1 LFFVKL
7 KMVHSLLIVHGNSQ
21 KRYEKGL
28 QLAENFLAGSLINH
42 PDFFLLEDPKSIKI
56 DHIRQLQHQLALRPY
71 SALLKVALIN
81 EADKLTLP
89 AQHALLKTLEEPP
102 EASVI
107 ILTTPHKEV
116 LLPTIVSRCQIISL
130 PNEKTIMNESSF
142 TEQLSTL
149 NAVLSATPG
158 QRLLIAEKVAI
169 NRDQTMEFCQ
179 NQLELWSLL
188 MQQKAGIL
196 KTTKKTVMEL
206 SWLEIV
212 GIIKQI
218 QLSLHF
224 LKQNVNPQLVV
235 GNVLLSYPF

>member
-1 LFFVKL
+1 
-7 KMVHSLLIVHGNSQ
+7 MIHSLLIVHGNSQ

-28 QLAENFLAGSLINH
+28 QLAENFLGKFPVNH

-56 DHIRQLQHQLALRPY
+56 NHIRQLQHQLALKPY
-71 SALLKVALIN
+71 SAPLKVAFIN

-107 ILTTPHKEV
+107 ILTAPHKEV
-116 LLPTIVSRCQIISL
+116 LLPTIVSRCQIIQI
-130 PNEKTIMNESSF
+130 PNEKIDIDQSILNY
-142 TEQLSTL
+142 QLSILNLTL
-149 NAVLSATPG
+149 SSTPG
-158 QRLLIAEKVAI
+158 QRLLIAEKTAA
-169 NRDQTMEFCQ
+169 NRDQTMVFCQ
-179 NQLELWSLL
+179 NQLELWRLI

-196 KTTKKTVMEL
+196 KTTQKTVSEL